1 MNSKTTK
8 RLIIFFCFL
17 FFIKNINAQDSNL
30 YGTWYLHQLEADL
43 DGVVWDYED
52 VQPDYIPQLTINSDL
67 TFEGFGACNGF
78 NGYYTYDAEQNTLT
92 PNSFV
97 QSLAVC
103 DTSGEINLENLFF
116 NQVAANTSRSITLNS
131 NADFTQL
138 RLENFPGYIA
148 TYRNVSLSNSDQIL
162 SELKIYPN
170 PVSDN
175 LFISKPNSEVLDVV
189 LYDIYGNSV
198 LQQKTIEES
207 VDVSILTEGIY
218 FIKISSANDTRIQ
231 KIIKA

>member
-1 MNSKTTK
+1 MNNKTTK
-8 RLIIFFCFL
+8 QLIIFFCFL

-52 VQPDYIPQLTINSDL
+52 VQPDYIPQLTINTDL
-67 TFEGFGACNGF
+67 TFEGVGACNGF
-78 NGYYTYDAEQNTLT
+78 SGYYTYDAEQNTLT

-103 DTSGEINLENLFF
+103 DTSEEINLEYLFF
-116 NQVAANTSRSITLNS
+116 SQVSANTSHSITLNS

-138 RLENFPGYIA
+138 RLENYPGFAA

-170 PVSDN
+170 PVLDN
-175 LFISKPNSEVLDVV
+175 LFIAKRNSEVLDIVV
-189 LYDIYGNSV
+189 YDIYGDLV
-198 LQQKTIEES
+198 LREKAIEGS

-218 FIKISSANDTRIQ
+218 FIEINSENGRRIQ